1 MGRDGRLRVFLGARI
16 HAVVRDIQVLE
27 SPTARIAKIPVRRL
41 HAATVLAFTGAANFR
56 FLRVVL
62 PGFMERTV
70 SVRRRR
76 VRTDDWFPS
85 HVRGFGATIPMN
97 ENIRSVQVR
106 ERERE
111 SDIQKDLPTI
121 DNADELPG
129 WTRN

>member
-1 MGRDGRLRVFLGARI
+1 
-16 HAVVRDIQVLE
+16 
-27 SPTARIAKIPVRRL
+27 
-41 HAATVLAFTGAANFR
+41 
-56 FLRVVL
+56 
-62 PGFMERTV
+62 MERTV

-97 ENIRSVQVR
+97 KNIRSVHEVR